1 MGELCEVVAGSTPKT
16 SVPEY
21 WDGDIPWITPDDLS
35 RHRTKRIGKGA
46 RSLTQAGYDS
56 CSTRLV
62 PEGSILYT
70 TRAPIGYVAIA
81 DRPVCTNQGFK
92 NFVPPPTVDSSYL
105 YWYLRHATPEIREMG
120 SGTTFIEVSKKV
132 AQSIPVALPRL
143 SEQRRIV
150 EAIEEQFSRLD
161 AAEESLMAV
170 RARLGLFRGST
181 IENAFGTLAETQ
193 RLGDLAASVS
203 DGPFGSNL
211 KSSHYTDAGPR
222 VIRLANIGEGVFVD
236 EYAHISAEH
245 FATLGKYAVQA
256 GDVVIASLGSS
267 ALRSCVIP
275 AEALP
280 AIVKAD
286 CIRVRLPD
294 TVDPRY
300 VNFALQRPSL
310 WQRTRSLIHGVGRPR
325 LGIAAIRDLEIPVA
339 SFPQQQAVVERVDR
353 DLSVVEE
360 IDKDVVRTLDKSG
373 ALRQAVLA
381 EAFSGRLVEEGSEP
395 HEKVTA

>member
-161 AAEESLMAV
+161 AAEESLTSGK
-170 RARLGLFRGST
+170 ARLGQARSVVLAA
-181 IENAFGTLAETQ
+181 AFMSAPRLPLSELLVDLRYGTSVKCSVGADGPPVLRIPNVQSGEVVVDDLKWATKTLDVDANGV
-193 RLGDLAASVS
+193 RVGDLLFVRTN
-203 DGPFGSNL
+203 GSRNLIGRVACVGNL
-211 KSSHYTDAGPR
+211 KGYAYASYLIRARVDMGRVLPRFLSLVLSSPSSRRAIESKAATTAGQYN
-222 VIRLANIGEGVFVD
+222 LN
-236 EYAHISAEH
+236 
-245 FATLGKYAVQA
+245 QA
-256 GDVVIASLGSS
+256 AIASLE
-267 ALRSCVIP
+267 VP
-275 AEALP
+275 LP
-280 AIVKAD
+280 S
-286 CIRVRLPD
+286 IR
-294 TVDPRY
+294 
-300 VNFALQRPSL
+300 
-310 WQRTRSLIHGVGRPR
+310 
-325 LGIAAIRDLEIPVA
+325 
-339 SFPQQQAVVERVDR
+339 QQQAILQRAEQS
-353 DLSVVEE
+353 LSVLGSVEVQ
-360 IDKDVVRTLDKSG
+360 IGRGMS
-373 ALRQAVLA
+373 QSAVLRRSLLR
-381 EAFSGRLVEEGSEP
+381 EAFSGTLV
-395 HEKVTA
+395 A